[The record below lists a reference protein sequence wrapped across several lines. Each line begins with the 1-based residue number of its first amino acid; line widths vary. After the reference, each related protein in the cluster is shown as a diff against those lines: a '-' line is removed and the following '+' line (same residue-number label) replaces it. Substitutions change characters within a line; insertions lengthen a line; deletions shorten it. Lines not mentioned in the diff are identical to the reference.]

1 VIFLHR
7 FFGRRQNWLAVALLA
22 LIIGTA
28 VAAPLLSPPNTPGDT
43 TPFKAIASSF
53 YQLPEPPRPGSPLGT
68 VPSPPISGPGIAVG
82 SGAST
87 QWDIFHTVVWGT
99 RSALRFGVVATLVTA
114 TFGTLVGAA
123 SAYVGGAFEDV
134 AMRVTDSFLAFPVIA
149 GVWLLERTVFSY
161 ASVAGPFLP
170 EVELT
175 PMQQGLEGLNVDAVL
190 VALIL
195 FSWMPYA
202 RIIHAAVA
210 QMKHADFVLA
220 AQSLGAGGTRV
231 LFRHLLPNV
240 VAPAVV
246 MAAKDVGGMVILA
259 SAFIFIGIGGLR
271 DLAWGVVLVG
281 GRDYV
286 IGFGGNPFTYWWTF
300 LPIAVAIMIF
310 GIAWNLLGDG
320 LNELMNPRRRH

>member
-1 VIFLHR
+1 MIFLRR
-7 FFGRRQNWLAVALLA
+7 FFGRKQNWLAVALLA
-22 LIIGTA
+22 LIFGTA
-28 VAAPLLSPPNTPGDT
+28 VAAPLLSPPDVPGDT
-43 TPFKAIASSF
+43 TPFRAIASTF
-53 YQLPEPPRPGSPLGT
+53 YQLPEPPRPGSPFGS

-82 SGAST
+82 QGAST
-87 QWDIFHTVVWGT
+87 QWDIYHTLIWGT
-99 RSALRFGVVATLVTA
+99 RSALRFGLVATVVTA
-114 TFGTLVGAA
+114 VFGTIVGAV
-123 SAYVGGAFEDV
+123 SAYVGGVFEEV

-161 ASVAGPFLP
+161 ASFTALFS
-170 EVELT
+170 ETVELT
-175 PMQQGLEGLNVDAVL
+175 PLQQVLSSLNIDAVL
-190 VALIL
+190 AALIL

-202 RIIHAAVA
+202 RIIHAAVT
-210 QMKHADFVLA
+210 QLKEADFVLA
-220 AQSLGAGGTRV
+220 AQSLGARGGRV

-240 VAPAVV
+240 LAPTIV

-300 LPIAVAIMIF
+300 LPIALAIIVF

-320 LNELMNPRRRH
+320 LNDVMNPRRRR